1 MNSVRYMPILKLK
14 MGEVTALKNLDQKYR
29 SILMPLFEIPP
40 IPYDYV
46 TEQPSK
52 TFDKHVEKVGQVVK
66 SCCSDSLFLDF
77 AYVADDATNNFYSNV
92 EEQFLNILEEKIT
105 PIPVIYL
112 EMEQEYTNLIC
123 SIAKKVDAG
132 ICVRIESDDFEDENF
147 ADKIEALLFAAG
159 ITADRTDIVIDMGL
173 IPSKG
178 IAPLSVGIK
187 NIVRFF
193 PKMRDWRSV
202 TLAATSFP
210 ESLASFSSQA
220 ATTMERPEWQIW
232 EQLATAES
240 SVRDLFYGDYGIASP
255 EPFQMDPRM
264 MKLGAKIKY
273 TLDESWLIIKGTGI
287 KRGGSAQFHSL
298 AEWLVSSKHYYG
310 ADFSWGD
317 GLIGKCA
324 KREVGPGSQTTW
336 VSVGMNHHFAVTAAK
351 LSKLI

>member
-1 MNSVRYMPILKLK
+1 
-14 MGEVTALKNLDQKYR
+14 
-29 SILMPLFEIPP
+29 
-40 IPYDYV
+40 
-46 TEQPSK
+46 
-52 TFDKHVEKVGQVVK
+52 
-66 SCCSDSLFLDF
+66 
-77 AYVADDATNNFYSNV
+77 
-92 EEQFLNILEEKIT
+92 
-105 PIPVIYL
+105 
-112 EMEQEYTNLIC
+112 
-123 SIAKKVDAG
+123 
-132 ICVRIESDDFEDENF
+132 
-147 ADKIEALLFAAG
+147 
-159 ITADRTDIVIDMGL
+159 MGL